1 MGIMDVLEALVNR
14 DKKKA
19 PISKLEGK
27 GPILL
32 PPQEAGKVDLMASMQ
47 KHDIPDSTQM
57 LNQLATMAKAGNE
70 EAATILSKLTSS
82 DQKDVHPKDAS
93 DFFKSFTKGLG
104 KRK

>member
-1 MGIMDVLEALVNR
+1 MGIMDVLAGLISKDE
-14 DKKKA
+14 KKE
-19 PISKLEGK
+19 PVSKLEGK

-32 PPQEAGKVDLMASMQ
+32 PPQETGKVDLMASLQ
-47 KHDIPDSTQM
+47 QHDIPDSVQM

-70 EAATILSKLTSS
+70 EAATILNKLTSS

>member
-1 MGIMDVLEALVNR
+1 MSIIDVLEALVNR
-14 DKKKA
+14 DKKKK

-32 PPQEAGKVDLMASMQ
+32 PPQEASKVDLMASLQ
-47 KHDIPDSTQM
+47 QHDIPNSTQM

-82 DQKDVHPKDAS
+82 DQKGVDHKDAS

-104 KRK
+104 KNK